1 MAASSAAREQ
11 NAAVADDAID
21 AAFDTVFDAARLELY
36 AADYDDFTPTR
47 VGLASAAK
55 KAGAADVAKR
65 ITALRKPT
73 RAAWTLNRLARS
85 AGADL
90 AELFELGDA
99 LRGAQTS
106 LDGPALRALSVQR
119 RQVVD
124 ALVDQALRTTGQAG
138 AAEGLRAELRSTLE
152 AAMVDLD
159 VRAELRAGVLVRAAQ
174 FIGFGGS
181 ALSLVPDQSPRTAS
195 PNPTPRTQKPT
206 TPPLRTPTPAIPAQ
220 ADDHPG
226 SDAPRKPTRAQA
238 AAQARAD
245 RAEEAASRRLE
256 AQRERERRERQQAD
270 LRRTAAREAVAAA
283 DTVLSQAVEIEKQ
296 SSRRVRLVQEQL
308 ADARRRL
315 DDARLDVRRARSEQA
330 KAVKALRELQ

>member
-1 MAASSAAREQ
+1 M
-11 NAAVADDAID
+11 ADDAFDAAVD
-21 AAFDTVFDAARLELY
+21 AAFDAVFDAARAELY

-47 VGLASAAK
+47 VGLAAAAK

-90 AELFELGDA
+90 VELFELGDA

-106 LDGPALRALSVQR
+106 LDGPALRALSAQR

-124 ALVDQALRTTGQAG
+124 ALVDQALHTTGQAG
-138 AAEGLRAELRSTLE
+138 AAQGLRAELRSTLE
-152 AAMVDLD
+152 AALVDLD
-159 VRAELRAGVLVRAAQ
+159 VRADVRAGVLVRAAQ
-174 FIGFGGS
+174 FVGFGGS
-181 ALSLVPDQSPRTAS
+181 ALSLVPDQSPRAPS
-195 PNPTPRTQKPT
+195 PNPIPRTQKPT
-206 TPPLRTPTPAIPAQ
+206 SPELQTPTPAIPAQ
-220 ADDHPG
+220 ADDRPG
-226 SDAPRKPTRAQA
+226 SDAPRKPTRPQA

-245 RAEEAASRRLE
+245 RAEEAARRRVE
-256 AQRERERRERQQAD
+256 AQQESERRERAEVES
-270 LRRTAAREAVAAA
+270 RRAEAREAVEAA
-283 DTVLSQAVEIEKQ
+283 DTALSRAVEIEKQ
-296 SSRRVRLVQEQL
+296 SSREVRLVQEQL

-315 DDARLDVRRARSEQA
+315 DDARLDVRHARSEQA